1 MRLLAGTVALLAT
14 AVSGD
19 VLSWTESV
27 SGVQYN
33 VAIPETA
40 AAPFDIYTSIVSPI
54 NMTWAALAF
63 GGCMLRS
70 PILVAWANGTNVAV
84 SPRWATA
91 YHPPAAYNGTTTT
104 VLKTSTVNATHW
116 KADIVC
122 TGCSAW
128 FGGAASIPALGS
140 TVFGYGV
147 SNHSLGNPALLSTS
161 IPYHNVAKG
170 HWELNITA
178 ARNSASDFTKLTTP
192 A

>member
-54 NMTWAALAF
+54 NITWAALAF

-70 PILVAWANGTNVAV
+70 PILVAWANGTNVAA
-84 SPRWATA
+84 SPRWAT
-91 YHPPAAYNGTTTT
+91 
-104 VLKTSTVNATHW
+104 
-116 KADIVC
+116 
-122 TGCSAW
+122 
-128 FGGAASIPALGS
+128 
-140 TVFGYGV
+140 
-147 SNHSLGNPALLSTS
+147 
-161 IPYHNVAKG
+161 
-170 HWELNITA
+170 
-178 ARNSASDFTKLTTP
+178 
-192 A
+192 

>member
-1 MRLLAGTVALLAT
+1 MSLCHHDGQRKSHGVNFDTRQTVMNADNH
-14 AVSGD
+14 S
-19 VLSWTESV
+19 
-27 SGVQYN
+27 
-33 VAIPETA
+33 
-40 AAPFDIYTSIVSPI
+40 
-54 NMTWAALAF
+54 
-63 GGCMLRS
+63 
-70 PILVAWANGTNVAV
+70 
-84 SPRWATA
+84 A